1 MQIWKQIIEHYYCLF
16 SEAAIEEPIATTEED
31 KKSDGTVYLVAN
43 VFLFCNP
50 GETSHVKAFS
60 TLLSIL
66 IFLKHSETIWNIGK
80 INTNANEKLECWFKG
95 ELHCNLGTV
104 SWNFKWTKLFVHL
117 TVQLKMWEKKSY
129 LALSLNYV
137 TILDIH
143 DSYMYTKE
151 KKSMDESGLWWL
163 RQ

>member
-1 MQIWKQIIEHYYCLF
+1 MKTNYWTLLLFIFRSCNWGTNSYDWGRQEIWWYSIPSCIILH
-16 SEAAIEEPIATTEED
+16 
-31 KKSDGTVYLVAN
+31 K

-117 TVQLKMWEKKSY
+117 TVQLKMWRKKSY

-143 DSYMYTKE
+143 DT
-151 KKSMDESGLWWL
+151 
-163 RQ
+163 